1 MYNPCKQRIFRNSL
15 CFFVCLYANSISK
28 KKERNNNYIL
38 LTTILE
44 INMKKE
50 RKRKLLYVQP
60 SCSVVVTCFEH
71 YLCDVSVTPDGSSS
85 TQESWGSEQTHTG
98 TVIIGD
104 GTGVAPAKRQM
115 SWDENED

>member
-1 MYNPCKQRIFRNSL
+1 
-15 CFFVCLYANSISK
+15 
-28 KKERNNNYIL
+28 
-38 LTTILE
+38 
-44 INMKKE
+44 MKKD
-50 RKRKLLYVQP
+50 RTSRLVYIQP
-60 SCSVVVTCFEH
+60 FCSIIATGVEGF
-71 YLCDVSVTPDGSSS
+71 LCNASVTPDGSSS